1 MFFLILPCSTQAFV
15 LGLKSTDNTVQNIV
29 DIEKTYQLYLPIVA
43 FIYDPWEKQDV
54 VAELEKMKAELGD
67 QRIYHISVS
76 PNQFSAEEV
85 ANGAFDEQYKL
96 FFQTIKRLKLKVV
109 FRTMHEMNGGRY
121 PWGSNPEM
129 FKKAW
134 IHVWELSRSLG
145 LSQQDILFDFSVN
158 HWDMP
163 TLWKP
168 SQQAKLIQC
177 KALEPVKKEIETLKK
192 KKKLTAEE
200 QSLLKNKEK
209 ELKKLKSCPHFE
221 DYFPGEAY
229 VDLVGI
235 TFYNRGKA
243 TSNRLWRSPTAI
255 LNDPERKTLERAQK
269 LGKPLFIDE
278 VGTTAVRYG
287 ESYSP
292 QNSRNEFLSSWSDIR
307 KNQWLRA
314 LSELLKA
321 NHFVGAVYFNVD
333 YTNGLNFPLVWE
345 ADWAII
351 NTTIGKFYEGFW
363 DLYSS
368 SKSDF
373 SSLLA
378 LFGLGKIQ
386 VNGKE
391 RLVPQIASK
400 DIQQIEGLVN
410 EKITDPK
417 EKSDLYSK
425 LLSSPS
431 GKISFDKAIEVLAEE
446 YLE

>member
-1 MFFLILPCSTQAFV
+1 MKKIWLLLLFFLILPCSTQAFV

-43 FIYDPWEKQDV
+43 FIYDPWEQQDV

-121 PWGSNPEM
+121 PRGSNPEM

-145 LSQQDILFDFSVN
+145 LDQQDILFDFSVN

-177 KALEPVKKEIETLKK
+177 KVGKD
-192 KKKLTAEE
+192 
-200 QSLLKNKEK
+200 
-209 ELKKLKSCPHFE
+209 CYHFE
-221 DYFPGEAY
+221 DYYPGGEY
-229 VDLVGI
+229 VDIVGV
-235 TFYNRGKA
+235 TFYNRWKA
-243 TSNRLWRSPTAI
+243 TSNRLWKTSGQI
-255 LNDPERKTLERAQK
+255 LDDPEWKTLERLKA
-269 LGKPLFIDE
+269 LWKPLFIDE
-278 VGTTAVRYG
+278 VGTTSVWYD
-287 ESYSP
+287 EKYSA
-292 QNSRNEFLSSWSDIR
+292 QSSRSAFLSSEADVR
-307 KNQWLRA
+307 KNQWLRE

-333 YTNGLNFPLVWE
+333 YTNGLNQALVWE

-386 VNGKE
+386 VKGKE
-391 RLVPQIASK
+391 RLIPQIASK
-400 DIQQIEGLVN
+400 DIQQIEALVN

-431 GKISFDKAIEVLAEE
+431 GKMSFDKAIQVLAEE